1 MARCTVARKLGS
13 VSARTNYATLR
24 GSSLPL
30 SGRSYDERILRTKQ
44 LQAKGRRSEGQAH
57 ESERKR
63 RPAMRSTR
71 SRRQP
76 QLLAADGHPQLSTW
90 NGQIVLSLILAYN
103 SLREPLDVFYSRDCF

>member
-1 MARCTVARKLGS
+1 M
-13 VSARTNYATLR
+13 
-24 GSSLPL
+24 PL
-30 SGRSYDERILRTKQ
+30 CGDPLCLFLEDLTDERILRTEQ

-103 SLREPLDVFYSRDCF
+103 SLREPLDVFYGRDCF